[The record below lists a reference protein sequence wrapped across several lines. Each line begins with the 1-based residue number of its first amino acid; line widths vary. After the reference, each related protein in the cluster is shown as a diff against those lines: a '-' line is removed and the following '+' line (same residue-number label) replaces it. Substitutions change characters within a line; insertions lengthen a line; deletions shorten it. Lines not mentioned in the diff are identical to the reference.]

1 MKNVLLTALALI
13 MLGVAQC
20 VAQGQKYSITR
31 ITYQS
36 NEDVEVALKRKRAE
50 LNNNRSLIAVQRVI
64 AKKIASAMI
73 KNEYKKAEESQYVYG
88 FCNGEFINYSYW
100 DIDANRSV
108 VLCPQMGRITIND
121 WANGKSIVAFPM
133 FKIAMVVNI
142 TKEQIEVA
150 VKQKSEVKSMW
161 ETKPLYDF
169 QEVVEING
177 FPACANFAWV
187 PVQEGQEV
195 TGQTAVVNGVTVEL
209 FPLPGHLL
217 VKNENEYYPALYVDG
232 DVSSPVANFS
242 QELIEL
248 GDCSIDGANFVL
260 PDGYKTFN
268 DYMSL
273 NKVMKKMIKG
283 DNYMLPDPGKM
294 PENVWP

>member
-1 MKNVLLTALALI
+1 MKNILLTALALI

-20 VAQGQKYSITR
+20 IAQGQKYTIAR
-31 ITYQS
+31 MIYQS
-36 NEDVEVALKRKRAE
+36 NEDVEVARERVRTALDKDK
-50 LNNNRSLIAVQRVI
+50 SLSSLDRVL
-64 AKKIASAMI
+64 AKKIAGSI
-73 KNEYKKAEESQYVYG
+73 VKNAFKKAAETKYVYG
-88 FCNGEFINYSYW
+88 YNDGEIANYGYW
-100 DIDANRSV
+100 DIDGNRSV

-133 FKIAMVVNI
+133 FKIAMVVDI

-150 VKQKSEVKSMW
+150 AKQGSEVKSMW
-161 ETKPLYDF
+161 KTKPLYDF

-217 VKNENEYYPALYVDG
+217 VKNENEYYPTLYVDG

-268 DYMSL
+268 DYKSL

>member
-121 WANGKSIVAFPM
+121 WANRKSIVAFPM
-133 FKIAMVVNI
+133 LKVAMVVNI
-142 TKEQIEVA
+142 TKEQIDVA
-150 VKQKSEVKSMW
+150 AKQKTDVKSIW
-161 ETKPLYDF
+161 EAKPLYDF

-177 FPACANFAWV
+177 FPACTNYAYT

-195 TGQTAVVNGVTVEL
+195 TGQTAVVDGVKVVL
-209 FPLPGHLL
+209 FPMPGHNLM
-217 VKNENEYYPALYVDG
+217 KNDNEYYIGIHVDG
-232 DVSSPVANFS
+232 ENNSPKANFS
-242 QELIEL
+242 LELLEL
-248 GDCSIDGANFVL
+248 GDCSIDEANFVL
-260 PDGYKTFN
+260 PDGYKIFM
-268 DYMSL
+268 DYKSL
-273 NKVMKKMIKG
+273 NKAVKKGVKENKHI
-283 DNYMLPDPGKM
+283 LPDPGKM
-294 PENVWP
+294 PEVVWP